1 MWHLIS
7 IIGLAS
13 KSPLLTEVESQV
25 SIPAVVRGRLP
36 GSVEPFLLF
45 GGKVRRNLQDLAG
58 APHCINE
65 GEGAGGAGRGRAGPS
80 KFHRC
85 AEEIRPERVGRKAK

>member
-7 IIGLAS
+7 IIGFAS
-13 KSPLLTEVESQV
+13 KSPLTEVESQV

-65 GEGAGGAGRGRAGPS
+65 GEGAGGAGRAGPS

-85 AEEIRPERVGRKAK
+85 AEEIRPEREGRKAK